1 MSVKINGVTKSFTKN
16 NQKEK
21 FISLSNVSLEIKDHE
36 FICLLG
42 PSGCG
47 KSTLLKLIS
56 GLIKTDE
63 GTILLDDELVQKPG
77 RDRGMVFQEYA
88 LFPWMT
94 VEKNVAIGLELKKH
108 NKKEIAEKVKW
119 AIDIVGL
126 NGFEKNYP
134 YQLSGGMKQRVAI
147 ARVLVMNSKVLLM
160 DEPFGALDAFT
171 RMNLQDD
178 LIELWQKEKFTTVFV
193 THDVDEAVYLSDRI
207 VVMTASPGKV
217 KTIVDVDISRPRIRT
232 SEEFTEIR
240 NYVLEQYGYCD
251 NRIIEYNI

>member
-134 YQLSGGMKQRVAI
+134 YQLSGGMKQSVAI
-147 ARVLVMNSKVLLM
+147 ARVLVMISKVLLM

>member
-217 KTIVDVDISRPRIRT
+217 KTVVDVDISRPRIRT

>member
-1 MSVKINGVTKSFTKN
+1 MSVKINGVTKSFKKN

-21 FISLSNVSLEIKDHE
+21 FISLNNVSLEIKDHE

-63 GTILLDDELVQKPG
+63 GTILLDDELVQKPD

-207 VVMTASPGKV
+207 VVMTASPGEV

>member
-1 MSVKINGVTKSFTKN
+1 MSVKINGVTKSFTKS

>member
-94 VEKNVAIGLELKKH
+94 VEKNVAIGLELKKP